1 MKNFKYII
9 VALVSFVLI
18 SNSFVNAQ
26 TTSKTEQNKQVE
38 NKAKKEN
45 TVTRVVSWYMNN
57 INYGTITLLMAVESS
72 FIPFPSE
79 VVIPPAAY
87 KALSDDNNMNI
98 VLVVIFGTIG
108 ALIGA
113 IFNYVL
119 ALIIGRPIVFKFA
132 ETRLGHMLLLSGE
145 KVTKAEEYFV
155 KHGKSSTFI
164 GRLVPG
170 VRQLISIPAGLARMN
185 FWIFLLF
192 TFLGAAIWNSI
203 LAVLGYLAKGQQDII
218 EKYSSELSYIL
229 LGLGILFVLYLI
241 YNGIKK
247 KKSANNAK

>member
-1 MKNFKYII
+1 MKNIKYII

-38 NKAKKEN
+38 NTAKKEN
-45 TVTRVVSWYMNN
+45 AVTRVVSWYMNN

-185 FWIFLLF
+185 FWVFLLF

-247 KKSANNAK
+247 KKSTNNAK

>member
-1 MKNFKYII
+1 MKNIKYII

-38 NKAKKEN
+38 STAKKEN

-57 INYGTITLLMAVESS
+57 INYRTITLLMAVESS

-185 FWIFLLF
+185 FWVFLLF

-247 KKSANNAK
+247 KKSTNNAK

>member
-1 MKNFKYII
+1 MKNIKYII

-38 NKAKKEN
+38 NTAKKEN
-45 TVTRVVSWYMNN
+45 AVTRVVSWYMNN

-185 FWIFLLF
+185 FWVFLLF
-192 TFLGAAIWNSI
+192 TFIGAAIWNSI

-247 KKSANNAK
+247 KKSTNNAK